1 MPFLQRKRPILIT
14 EMIYKVE
21 ILLQGATFFFNKTE
35 NKNLQ
40 EDFLP
45 AFLQKSKLSG
55 GLVIISVK

>member
-1 MPFLQRKRPILIT
+1 
-14 EMIYKVE
+14 MIYKVE